1 MIFKVLVFLCLIPSV
16 SLGLVTGENIEVKVL
31 NLADKQMITSR
42 GGADAIF
49 RGEFVRI
56 MQDGRFKGRA
66 IAIQVLP
73 DVSQW
78 ALYYQY
84 EPISYALPVT
94 LKPSSPHDIPIEERN
109 RMNLV
114 LLDTSRLQS
123 YVKNKYVRPKDD
135 TYVDPEQERLDKQ
148 LKETSRYTNVAGE
161 KTAIQ
166 EAQDRISAEID
177 ELVDDSQPLFSGWKI
192 KAGLS
197 PASFR
202 RVGSERNISLR
213 TEVSTSRLR
222 ELSFD
227 YQIESRKYR
236 DQLSGDSF
244 DYQEHRGNL
253 NIDIIKLNE
262 NMSLFSYATFEKRKQ
277 GQAYP
282 LRSHINFGPIGLKYD
297 FLQVASPLKYF
308 DLSYVPTFDYQ
319 KSDYPLTSSTFETR
333 SQVGL
338 RHTMRARVASEHY
351 DKKLTLKYE
360 FLLRPMQETGS
371 FSIDSSMTHI
381 SSMFTTDWKFNE
393 YFSLSYVNDLS
404 RDPRRRELQGISA
417 TDMIH
422 SFYFNFNSNL

>member
-1 MIFKVLVFLCLIPSV
+1 MIVKIALMLTLIPSV
-16 SLGLVTGENIEVKVL
+16 ALGLVRGENIEVNVL
-31 NLADKQMITSR
+31 NLADKQMVVSR

-56 MQDGRFKGRA
+56 MQEGRFKGRA

-84 EPISYALPVT
+84 EPISYAFPVL
-94 LKPSSPHDIPIEERN
+94 LKPSAPHELPIEERQQ
-109 RMNLV
+109 MNLV
-114 LLDTSRLQS
+114 LMETQRLQGFA
-123 YVKNKYVRPKDD
+123 KTQYVRPEDD
-135 TYVDPEQERLDKQ
+135 TFKDPEEERYAKQ
-148 LKETSRYTNVAGE
+148 LNETSRYTEVEGG

-166 EAQDRISAEID
+166 EAQERITAEID
-177 ELVDDSQPLFSGWKI
+177 GYVDESQPLFTGWKI

-202 RVGSERNISLR
+202 RVGGERNISFK
-213 TEVSTSRLR
+213 TEATTSRLR

-236 DQLSGDSF
+236 EQLSGQSF
-244 DYQEHRGNL
+244 TFQEHKANL
-253 NIDIIKLNE
+253 NIDLLKLSDKS
-262 NMSLFSYATFEKRKQ
+262 SLFSYATFEKRQQ
-277 GQAYP
+277 GEAYP
-282 LRSHINFGPIGLKYD
+282 LRAHVNVGPIGLKYD
-297 FLQVASPLKYF
+297 FIEVAAPWTYV
-308 DLSYVPTFDYQ
+308 DVSYVPTFDYQ
-319 KSDYPLTSSTFETR
+319 KSDYPLSSSTFETR

-338 RHTMRARVASEHY
+338 RHTFRLRAASEYY

-360 FLLRPMQETGS
+360 FLFRPMQETGS
-371 FSIDSSMTHI
+371 LGIDTSMTHL
-381 SSMFTTDWKFNE
+381 SSVFSADWKFSE
-393 YFSLSYVNDLS
+393 YFSVSYINDFS

-422 SFYFNFNSNL
+422 SFYFNFNSSL